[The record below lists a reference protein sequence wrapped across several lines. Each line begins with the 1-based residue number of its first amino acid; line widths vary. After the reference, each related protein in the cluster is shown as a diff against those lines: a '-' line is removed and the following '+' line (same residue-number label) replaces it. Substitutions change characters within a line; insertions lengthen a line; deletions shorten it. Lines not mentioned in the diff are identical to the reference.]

1 MMKKFLSAVSVVAI
15 ISLCFYAFFLQKE
28 RKASTALQ
36 KNSLNKNQV
45 AESVADLEKEKQAI
59 RNKPLFSDQ
68 DTGGVE
74 PMNKP
79 TLAMAYKVGG
89 TSVATENNVTVS
101 TKFFNLGDVV
111 REGFGYSATKVSRKS
126 GGQYSKV
133 EMSLHNVNKVP
144 VEVFFTSLKLSD
156 QMGREYLPIAK
167 DNKCVDKDNSSHS
180 EIRATVS
187 PDVPCQ
193 IDFLFEVAS
202 TSNSFLFYFVDEN

>member
-1 MMKKFLSAVSVVAI
+1 MMKKILSAMSLVAVLSVCVW
-15 ISLCFYAFFLQKE
+15 LYHLQEE
-28 RKASTALQ
+28 RKVTQFSQ
-36 KNSLNKNQV
+36 KSFPNNDRETDPLTN
-45 AESVADLEKEKQAI
+45 LEKEKEAI

-74 PMNKP
+74 PTNKP
-79 TLAMAYKVGG
+79 TLPMAYKVGG

-111 REGFGYSATKVSRKS
+111 REGFGYSAMKVSRKS

-144 VEVFFTSLKLSD
+144 VEVLFSSVKLSD

-167 DNKCVDKDNSSHS
+167 ENKCVDKDNSSHS
-180 EIRATVS
+180 EIKATIS
-187 PDVPCQ
+187 LDVPCQ
-193 IDFLFEVAS
+193 IDLLFEVAS
-202 TSNSFLFYFVDEN
+202 TSNSFLVYFVDEG

>member
-1 MMKKFLSAVSVVAI
+1 MMKRLLSSIGIVAVISVCAW
-15 ISLCFYAFFLQKE
+15 LYLLQEE
-28 RKASTALQ
+28 RKVTQFSQ
-36 KNSLNKNQV
+36 KSFPSNDRETDSLTN
-45 AESVADLEKEKQAI
+45 LEKEKEAI

-133 EMSLHNVNKVP
+133 EMSLHNVNKVS
-144 VEVFFTSLKLSD
+144 VEVLFSSVKLSD

-167 DNKCVDKDNSSHS
+167 ENKCVDKDNSPHS
-180 EIRATVS
+180 EIRVTIS

-193 IDFLFEVAS
+193 IDLLFEVAS
-202 TSNSFLFYFVDEN
+202 TSNSFLVYFVDEG